1 MEDKAILRA
10 EYHKKIYSESEK
22 NNFVREAVAQ
32 TREDFFSFFRE
43 SVEGLI
49 TERLLNFCT
58 SHPAITSMDIQNYPI
73 AASEIKRDK
82 LALNEDG
89 AGDKLGQQSID
100 PQKIPVGIVPLR
112 FFSY

>member
-58 SHPAITSMDIQNYPI
+58 SHPAITSMDSDPKLPSIELSGTDSTRR
-73 AASEIKRDK
+73 ALKASI
-82 LALNEDG
+82 
-89 AGDKLGQQSID
+89 
-100 PQKIPVGIVPLR
+100 IPRILR
-112 FFSY
+112 FKHR